1 MRVIGLLTD
10 FGYKDNYVGVM
21 KAVILNINPKVNIV
35 DITHNVTYHSVRE
48 GAFLLWKSYRYF
60 PKDSIFLVVVDPTV
74 GSQRRAIAVKT
85 KNYYFVGP
93 DNGVLYLAGEED
105 GFKKIVSLD
114 NKKYFL
120 KYGSSTFHGRHVFSP
135 IVGYISKGVDIEIL
149 GKKISGI
156 ESVDISK
163 PLISKSRIKG
173 EVIYIDNFGN
183 IVTNIT
189 KYEFLSV
196 FKNKKFI
203 ASLNGRNFS
212 EIYDCYASAPKRK
225 PFFIEGSFSYLEVSL
240 KESSASKYF
249 KACIGDHLE
258 IKLST
263 VR

>member
-35 DITHNVTYHSVRE
+35 DITHSVTSHSVSE
-48 GAFLLWKSYRYF
+48 GAFLLWKSYRFF
-60 PKDSIFLVVVDPTV
+60 PKDSIFLVVVDPGV

-93 DNGVLYLAGEED
+93 DNGVLYLAVKED
-105 GFKKIVSLD
+105 SLKKIVSLD
-114 NKKYFL
+114 NKNYFL
-120 KYGSSTFHGRHVFSP
+120 KYVSSTFHGRDVFSS

-149 GKKISGI
+149 GKKNSDM
-156 ESVDISK
+156 ESLEISK
-163 PLISKSRIKG
+163 PLISKDRIKG
-173 EVIYIDNFGN
+173 EIIYIDNFGN

-189 KYEFLSV
+189 KDDFLSV

-212 EIYDCYASAPKRK
+212 EIYDCYNYAPKRK

-249 KACIGDHLE
+249 KARIGNQVE
-258 IKLST
+258 IKLSN
-263 VR
+263 VG